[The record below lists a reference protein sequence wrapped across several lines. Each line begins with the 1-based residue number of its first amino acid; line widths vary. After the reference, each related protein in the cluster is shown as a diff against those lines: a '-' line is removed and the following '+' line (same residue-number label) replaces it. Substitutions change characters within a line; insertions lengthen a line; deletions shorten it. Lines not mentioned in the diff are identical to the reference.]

1 MKHQNLNHIVFYNFE
16 LQNLEIMSDLDQG
29 YLNTYPEYDLMC
41 SHPDAYLNN
50 VDDQLK
56 LPVGEPPKPVLA
68 LAGLI
73 EKPQQYWLPLSLHSS
88 YERRINRQSRSL
100 LHKL

>member
-16 LQNLEIMSDLDQG
+16 LQRLKIMSDLDQG
-29 YLNTYPEYDLMC
+29 YLNTYREYDLMLL
-41 SHPDAYLNN
+41 HPDAYSNN
-50 VDDQLK
+50 VGDQLK
-56 LPVGEPPKPVLA
+56 LPVGGLPKPALA
-68 LAGLI
+68 LAGSI
-73 EKPQQYWLPLSLHSS
+73 EKPQQYSLLLSLHSS